1 MTVHL
6 FSSGK
11 VAFTFAQPWLLIQES
26 GNHDFDM
33 RICPAP
39 TGPSGDG
46 KMTPSILTNNY
57 MIPVGVE
64 DATSVYEVFEELMN
78 WYNGDTTYRDDP
90 EYFESAFVDSDQVE
104 LATKLGNL
112 ANNDLWTSIDSA
124 GAVNK
129 VFYANIVNKESTVSQ
144 AVESYKQILQDE
156 LDSMKIK

>member
-1 MTVHL
+1 
-6 FSSGK
+6 
-11 VAFTFAQPWLLIQES
+11 
-26 GNHDFDM
+26 M

-64 DATSVYEVFEELMN
+64 DTTSVYEVFEELMN